1 MPAPVPRDTLLAV
14 ADQVIAAYNA
24 RDPVAI
30 QAYRTPGCRHQ
41 VLPASLARPEMSGE
55 EYAAFF
61 GRLMS
66 LFSRFGVTV
75 HDVYADA
82 EGGKVVIHATSK
94 GDTPIGEYGNEYML
108 VLEVVE
114 VEDPGRG
121 EKVGKVD
128 RFLEFV
134 DSHTSKDFLPRLF
147 AWAKENGKME

>member
-1 MPAPVPRDTLLAV
+1 MPAPVARDTLLAV
-14 ADQVIAAYNA
+14 ADEVIAAYNA

-30 QAYRTPGCRHQ
+30 QAYRTPSCRHQ

-66 LFSRFGVTV
+66 LFSDFGVTV

-82 EGGKVVIHATSK
+82 AGGKVVIHAMSK

-108 VLEVVE
+108 VLEVAE
-114 VEDPGRG
+114 VDNGRG
-121 EKVGKVD
+121 GKVGKVD

>member
-1 MPAPVPRDTLLAV
+1 MPGPVPRDTLVAV
-14 ADQVIAAYNA
+14 ANEVIVAYNA
-24 RDPVAI
+24 WDPVAI
-30 QAYRTPGCRHQ
+30 QAYRTASCRHQ
-41 VLPASLARPEMSGE
+41 VLPASLARPEMSNE

-66 LFSRFGVTV
+66 LFSGFRVTV

-82 EGGKVVIHATSK
+82 EGGKVVIHAMSR
-94 GDTPIGEYGNEYML
+94 GDTPIGEYANEYML
-108 VLEVVE
+108 VLVVVE
-114 VEDPGRG
+114 VEDGQG
-121 EKVGKVD
+121 KKVGKVD

>member
-1 MPAPVPRDTLLAV
+1 
-14 ADQVIAAYNA
+14 
-24 RDPVAI
+24 
-30 QAYRTPGCRHQ
+30 
-41 VLPASLARPEMSGE
+41 MSRE

-66 LFSRFGVTV
+66 LFSGFCVTV

-82 EGGKVVIHATSK
+82 EGGKVVIHAMSK

-108 VLEVVE
+108 VLEAVEVE
-114 VEDPGRG
+114 VEDEDGRG
-121 EKVGKVD
+121 KKVGKVD

-134 DSHTSKDFLPRLF
+134 DSHTSKEFLPRLF

>member
-1 MPAPVPRDTLLAV
+1 MPAPVARDTLVAV
-14 ADQVIAAYNA
+14 ADEVIAAYNA

-30 QAYRTPGCRHQ
+30 QAYRTSTCRHQ

-66 LFSRFGVTV
+66 LFSDFGVTV

-82 EGGKVVIHATSK
+82 EGGKVVIHAMSK

-108 VLEVVE
+108 VLDVVE
-114 VEDPGRG
+114 VEDGRG
-121 EKVGKVD
+121 KKVGKVD

-147 AWAKENGKME
+147 AWTKENGKME